1 MLIGSPTPTGEGSLH
16 GGQTSEKHPAD
27 QVKGTGSFP
36 PRWALAAAAS
46 ILVVLGVG
54 GWIVCSGSDKPRDVV
69 YCSGED
75 VSTTQHR
82 SVVDF
87 NKDPV
92 HGESKAKLIDDFG
105 GAKTADGQRREYL
118 RRLASGE
125 CDVVYLDIVYTPE
138 FASKKLLRDMT
149 AYVDGRG
156 GTEIFDD
163 RMMRTTAWDGKRW
176 GVPKQLDGGVL
187 FYRTDTEAAPTSWQ
201 QVLERST
208 PRGDEKP
215 GLRLQLD
222 GYEGLTVVFLELAY
236 AAGAQ
241 KIVSADGRTADVYQP
256 QTIAALSFLRD
267 ALKRGALPETV
278 TKLGDDG
285 SLDVF
290 SRGRARYLRA
300 WPNVESRFLR
310 LAADADR
317 RGSPTAPSR
326 YKTARNHGVATLPPW
341 RAGGASVGI
350 LGGHNLVIPRS
361 AKNPEGARRLVEF
374 LTSREQVLKDAETA
388 SLPPVLTELRNDDRL
403 SGNRAIAAVGDT
415 QLELRP
421 LLPQYARVSSE
432 IYTTLRRVLR
442 TNRSE
447 AGLRQELRQLQMRVQ
462 RLL

>member
-1 MLIGSPTPTGEGSLH
+1 MQKH
-16 GGQTSEKHPAD
+16 DDAGQTALVHD
-27 QVKGTGSFP
+27 DYQVEGGGSSR
-36 PRWALAAAAS
+36 PRWALGAAAS
-46 ILVVLGVG
+46 ILVVLAVG
-54 GWIVCSGSDKPRDVV
+54 GWLVCGDDTPRDIV

-75 VSTTQHR
+75 VSTTQHQ

-87 NKDPV
+87 NGDPG
-92 HGESKAKLIDDFG
+92 HGESKARLVDDFG

-118 RRLASGE
+118 RRLAAGE
-125 CDVVYLDIVYTPE
+125 CDVVYLDVIYMPE
-138 FASKKLLRDMT
+138 FASKHLLRDMT
-149 AYVDGRG
+149 AYLDARG
-156 GTEIFDD
+156 GTDTFDD
-163 RMMRTTAWDGKRW
+163 GMMRTTAWGGKRW

-187 FYRTDTEAAPTSWQ
+187 YYRTDTEDAPTSWQ

-208 PRGDEKP
+208 PQGDEKP

-222 GYEGLTVVFLELAY
+222 GFEGLTVVFLELAY
-236 AAGAQ
+236 SAGAQ
-241 KIVSADGRTADVYQP
+241 KIISDDGKTANIDQP
-256 QTIAALSFLRD
+256 QTLAALSFLRE

-310 LAADADR
+310 LAVDADK

-326 YKTARNHGVATLPPW
+326 HKTARNHGVASLPPW
-341 RAGGASVGI
+341 REGGASIGI
-350 LGGHNLVIPRS
+350 LGGHDLVIPKS

-374 LTSREQVLKDAETA
+374 LTSREQILKDAETG
-388 SLPPVLTELRNDDRL
+388 SLPPVLTELRNDDGL
-403 SGNRAIAAVGDT
+403 SDDRAIAAVGDT
-415 QLELRP
+415 ELLLRP
-421 LLPQYARVSSE
+421 VLPQYAKVSSE

-447 AGLRQELRQLQMRVQ
+447 AGLEQELHDLDARVQ